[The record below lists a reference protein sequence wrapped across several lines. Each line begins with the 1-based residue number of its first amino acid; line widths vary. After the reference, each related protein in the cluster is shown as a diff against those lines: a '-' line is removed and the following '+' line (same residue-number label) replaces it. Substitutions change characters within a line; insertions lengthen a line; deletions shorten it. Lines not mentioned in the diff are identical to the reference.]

1 MIYTPADLQSDAFAD
16 NAPKFAVFGKPIA
29 HSLSPVMQ
37 NAALAELAKADPRF
51 ARARYDAFEVDSA
64 ELNEILPLFAAKN
77 FVGINLTIPHK
88 ETVLPA
94 LAEADA
100 EVLRAR
106 ACNTLL
112 KTPSGWRGFNTDG
125 FGLETAIQ
133 KAFGVDFENAEVVIL
148 GAGGAARGAAFRAL
162 AKKCGSL
169 SVANRSRERLQKLAD
184 DIRAEGFDCNAL
196 ELSQD
201 LEIPE
206 NAIVVNATSIGL
218 KPDDAPVLDFS
229 KFPRSAVFFDMPYRR
244 GAETNSV
251 VAARGAGVRAASGLP
266 MLAWQGA
273 KSLSIWTG
281 ADVESAGKTMLK
293 SLGL

>member
-1 MIYTPADLQSDAFAD
+1 MIYTPADLQTDAFAD
-16 NAPKFAVFGKPIA
+16 DAPKFAVFGKPIA
-29 HSLSPVMQ
+29 HSLSPIMQ
-37 NAALAELAKADPRF
+37 NAALAELAKTDPRF
-51 ARARYDAFEVDSA
+51 ARARYAAFEVDSA
-64 ELNEILPLFAAKN
+64 ELNEVLPLFAAKN
-77 FVGINLTIPHK
+77 FAGINLTIPHK

-94 LAEADA
+94 LAETDA
-100 EVLRAR
+100 EAARAR

-112 KTPSGWRGFNTDG
+112 RIPSGWRGFNTDG

-133 KAFGVDFENAEVVIL
+133 KAFGRNFENADVVVL

-169 SVANRSRERLQKLAD
+169 SIANRSRERLQKLVG
-184 DIRAEGFDCNAL
+184 DIRAEGFDCTAL

-201 LEIPE
+201 LIIPE
-206 NAIVVNATSIGL
+206 NAVVVNATSIGL
-218 KPDDAPVLDFS
+218 KPYDAPVLDFS

-244 GAETNSV
+244 GAQTNSV
-251 VAARGAGVRAASGLP
+251 EAARQAGVRAESGLP

-281 ADVESAGKTMLK
+281 ANIESAGKTMLK